1 MARFQKVFEKDSM
14 CLRLQRLPLIQ
25 QNEVYERFPNLDA
38 QFFQNLQ
45 DENFE
50 EVEVVANWIREM
62 IQDGFEWSA
71 MASNVLKYLEFLPRE
86 FQREENR
93 GREEDTIEEAER
105 RLNQLR

>member
-1 MARFQKVFEKDSM
+1 
-14 CLRLQRLPLIQ
+14 
-25 QNEVYERFPNLDA
+25 
-38 QFFQNLQ
+38 
-45 DENFE
+45 
-50 EVEVVANWIREM
+50 M